1 MKRWLTILAVVV
13 GLALVGVGLWFAFRA
28 GPRAVG
34 VPCSLTSAD
43 VDSESDTYAGC
54 NGGLCIREND
64 ETNYCTVECKTDD
77 ACPSGYVCEPTR
89 SRRRRAC
96 MEEGADITP
105 ADAGAADGAVVH
117 VFRRKR

>member
-1 MKRWLTILAVVV
+1 MKRWLTIGAVVA

-43 VDSESDTYAGC
+43 VDSESDMYAGC

-77 ACPSGYVCEPTR
+77 ACPTGYVCEPTR
-89 SRRRRAC
+89 SHRRRAC

-105 ADAGAADGAVVH
+105 DAGAADGAVVH